1 MRDDIKSLIILF
13 MMAALIA
20 YIANTIQGCY
30 NIEKNYELEKLKIQQ
45 QEEKIK

>member
-13 MMAALIA
+13 MIACLIA

-30 NIEKNYELEKLKIQQ
+30 NIEKNFELEKIKI
-45 QEEKIK
+45 ECKEKTK